1 MPRDE
6 TRASAHPG
14 FLDTA
19 EPELISSA
27 GASSRR
33 ARALVVNLGFQ
44 RSTASGTLARF
55 PFAPGRAAT
64 ATVRQ
69 ANHGTEI
76 RTGAYSSVLEDALD
90 DMTRYRALVHDLP
103 RRFHQLPHEMQAAA
117 RRDPAALTHTGWDA
131 LLAPVFEHIAR
142 QRDDSIPIRTEEPER
157 VLDPPWVFSAAPD
170 IASATRDGSRPTAA
184 ARRNPLS
191 DPAHADAAS
200 ACSSAGPRPPSTSRA
215 CSRPVRSHRLRCL
228 AQCQPLGRDSARHF
242 VMPQLPLA

>member
-27 GASSRR
+27 GASLRR

-55 PFAPGRAAT
+55 LFAPGRAAT

-90 DMTRYRALVHDLP
+90 DMARYRALVHDLP

-157 VLDPPWVFSAAPD
+157 VLDPPWVFFP
-170 IASATRDGSRPTAA
+170 
-184 ARRNPLS
+184 PLQ
-191 DPAHADAAS
+191 
-200 ACSSAGPRPPSTSRA
+200 TSRA
-215 CSRPVRSHRLRCL
+215 PRVMARVRLQQL
-228 AQCQPLGRDSARHF
+228 AATLFPIQPTP
-242 VMPQLPLA
+242 MPLPLALRQALGHRPLPERARVQFDPIGCAASPSSSRSGATRLGTS